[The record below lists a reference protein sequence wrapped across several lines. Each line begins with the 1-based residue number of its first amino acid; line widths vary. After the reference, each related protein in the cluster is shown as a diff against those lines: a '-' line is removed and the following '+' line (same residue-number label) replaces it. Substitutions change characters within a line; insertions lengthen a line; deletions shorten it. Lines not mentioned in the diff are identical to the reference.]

1 MGLKYISAFREL
13 CFKNKDHAQW
23 DLLICDLFVVKTSRV
38 VHVFQVL
45 CIVETKSRFINIK
58 YWVKQIC
65 LELKVWKPR
74 FQNIRTKICKFFLKK
89 NRDAVFNL
97 VTFQAKGLQLYWKET
112 PAYALSVECRPTAT
126 SEISS
131 TNQIAVP
138 DKFS

>member
-38 VHVFQVL
+38 VLVFQVL

-58 YWVKQIC
+58 YWFKQIC
-65 LELKVWKPR
+65 LELKVWKPS

-89 NRDAVFNL
+89 NRDTVFNL
-97 VTFQAKGLQLYWKET
+97 VTFQAKGLQLYWKGT
-112 PAYALSVECRPTAT
+112 PAYALSVECRPTVT

-131 TNQIAVP
+131 ANQIAVP

>member
-38 VHVFQVL
+38 VHVFEVL

-58 YWVKQIC
+58 YWVKQMC
-65 LELKVWKPR
+65 LELKVWKPS

-89 NRDAVFNL
+89 NGDTVFNL
-97 VTFQAKGLQLYWKET
+97 VTFQAKGLQLYWKGT
-112 PAYALSVECRPTAT
+112 PAYALSVECRPTVT

-131 TNQIAVP
+131 ANQIAVP